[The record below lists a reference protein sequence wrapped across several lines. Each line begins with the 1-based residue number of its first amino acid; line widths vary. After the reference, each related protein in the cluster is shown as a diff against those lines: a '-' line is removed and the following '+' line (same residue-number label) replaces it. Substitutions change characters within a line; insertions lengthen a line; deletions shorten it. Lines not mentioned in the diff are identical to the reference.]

1 MTYQGNDEI
10 QYPQF
15 SPSSDTVDRWNTHY
29 EEMAA
34 TVQQT
39 QNDTLAQGAAQAWAK
54 LEAQIMYQEGSLV
67 SIRFFSDEY
76 YGGAHNMTRE
86 FGETIDL
93 AGDHTYT
100 LPELLNTDAATAQ
113 QMVNDGFNQ
122 LIAQRPDEFFPDTV
136 CDVSA
141 NFNEVGYYKT
151 AEGIHV
157 ISSLYW
163 LRLFPREP
171 MRFCCSRCR
180 NRKRP
185 LRKEYV
191 KCGKM
196 LETRIFPC
204 YNQKVAK
211 KHACG

>member
-1 MTYQGNDEI
+1 M
-10 QYPQF
+10 
-15 SPSSDTVDRWNTHY
+15 DRWNTHY

-163 LRLFPREP
+163 LAPFSSGTHEILLQ
-171 MRFCCSRCR
+171 
-180 NRKRP
+180 P
-185 LRKEYV
+185 L
-191 KCGKM
+191 
-196 LETRIFPC
+196 P
-204 YNQKVAK
+204 
-211 KHACG
+211 